1 MALARVPYDGEAAI
15 AAYLEEMGA
24 ADPTFLALAARQLH
38 TARRCV
44 VPWLEY
50 SATLSPN
57 ERLAALARFL
67 ADDA

>member
-1 MALARVPYDGEAAI
+1 
-15 AAYLEEMGA
+15 MGA
-24 ADPTFLALAARQLH
+24 ADPTFLALAARQLR